1 MSAKSKLQQL
11 KNKKWENLLEFH
23 LQINGLGKYFIREHV
38 FIPGRQFM
46 LDFADPINKIGLE
59 VQGAIW
65 SKGKTGHNTGT
76 GINRDAEKINLGH
89 MHDWRLFQF
98 TSDTIRSLKAIDLI
112 RRYYIQKLKIELP
125 PAGKAS

>member
-1 MSAKSKLQQL
+1 MTARSKLQQA
-11 KNKKWENLLEFH
+11 KNKKWEDLLEFH
-23 LQINGLGKYFIREHV
+23 LQTNGLRGYFVREYI
-38 FIPGRQFM
+38 FIPGRQFR

-65 SKGKTGHNTGT
+65 SKGKSAHNSGT

-98 TSDTIRSLKAIDLI
+98 TSDTIRSLQAVDMI

-125 PAGKAS
+125 PAGRAN